1 MVRLPRAGNSRAL
14 ALRAARTPPPP
25 PPPLHDRT
33 GRVTAQHAQDAQHA
47 HGTHTCGRTIS
58 FRNKPSV
65 AVDALLKC
73 SRRWQLVNDAI
84 PCNKKSGFSTVQCTG
99 LIVREPRRVVRCG
112 GESTHI
118 AVQLTNDDV
127 RRPAEWRWRRPA
139 CSCFGAASLANE
151 RSRLDSV
158 TVSTCKAQRY
168 FTWAEI
174 QFRRTPSYWEGG
186 HFPTRFR

>member
-1 MVRLPRAGNSRAL
+1 M

-151 RSRLDSV
+151 RSVYVHGS
-158 TVSTCKAQRY
+158 
-168 FTWAEI
+168 
-174 QFRRTPSYWEGG
+174 TPSRFQRVKPSAISHGQKSNSVVG
-186 HFPTRFR
+186 PRTGRVDIFPRDLGSQNSYLN

>member
-1 MVRLPRAGNSRAL
+1 MATCQRCN
-14 ALRAARTPPPP
+14 
-25 PPPLHDRT
+25 PL
-33 GRVTAQHAQDAQHA
+33 QQ
-47 HGTHTCGRTIS
+47 
-58 FRNKPSV
+58 N
-65 AVDALLKC
+65 
-73 SRRWQLVNDAI
+73 
-84 PCNKKSGFSTVQCTG
+84 SGFSTVQCTG

-151 RSRLDSV
+151 RSRLDSASRV

-186 HFPTRFR
+186 HFPTRFVYQHLSYLYLNSYARARYSVLFSLVNLYLNSYARARYSFLFCLFCGERVLMVQSWPP

>member
-1 MVRLPRAGNSRAL
+1 MRLLQVASTITSESVSFSVAL
-14 ALRAARTPPPP
+14 ASPSPTSAKSRWPPASRVRRSSCQCVVAVAYGASAAIE
-25 PPPLHDRT
+25 
-33 GRVTAQHAQDAQHA
+33 AA
-47 HGTHTCGRTIS
+47 IS

-139 CSCFGAASLANE
+139 CSCFGAALPLANG
-151 RSRLDSV
+151 S
-158 TVSTCKAQRY
+158 
-168 FTWAEI
+168 
-174 QFRRTPSYWEGG
+174 TPS
-186 HFPTRFR
+186 RFQRVSAPLFHMGRNPIPS